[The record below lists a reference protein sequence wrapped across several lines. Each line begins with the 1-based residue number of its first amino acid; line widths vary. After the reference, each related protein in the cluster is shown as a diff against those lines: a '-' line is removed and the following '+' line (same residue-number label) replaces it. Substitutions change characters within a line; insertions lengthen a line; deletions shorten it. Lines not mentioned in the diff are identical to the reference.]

1 MRSSPKH
8 LVPLL
13 ALFALAAC
21 SESVSP
27 PPPTLMDG
35 DMPDGFML
43 PTGDTDG
50 DGLCDD
56 SEISRGTDPLVSD
69 TDGDGFTDFVEV
81 MFGTDPM
88 LSSSPDRDTVFLLRE
103 NPESSVQIPISRR
116 ISGGGEDY
124 VGAFESLGRPDLAGA
139 TAADFYAG
147 SVALFA
153 DPAENAA
160 IVDGD
165 AETIFGVVG
174 RTLLG
179 YEVRMA
185 FGSNLPRSCIRAY
198 QFRYNIKRSDGRLV
212 GLERRLVVVLP
223 TGDRLDSGEWC
234 APVGSCI

>member
-1 MRSSPKH
+1 MRSSPK
-8 LVPLL
+8 LL
-13 ALFALAAC
+13 ALLLAFLALAC
-21 SESVSP
+21 TESVPAP
-27 PPPTLMDG
+27 PPVLMDG
-35 DMPDGFML
+35 STGDGTVL
-43 PTGDTDG
+43 PTGDADG
-50 DGLCDD
+50 DGLCDGN
-56 SEISRGTDPLVSD
+56 EVSRGTDPLLSD

-81 MFGTDPM
+81 MFGTDPV
-88 LSSSPDRDTVFLLRE
+88 LSTSPDRDIVFLLRE
-103 NPESSVQIPISRR
+103 NPESSVQIPITRR
-116 ISGGGEDY
+116 ITGGGEDY
-124 VGAFESLGRPDLAGA
+124 QGAFESLGRPDLAGA

-153 DPAENAA
+153 EPTENAA
-160 IVDGD
+160 IVDS
-165 AETIFGVVG
+165 ESEIIFGVVG

-212 GLERRLVVVLP
+212 ALERRLLVVLP